1 MNETKDLLRIAYDAM
16 DEKQASDIV
25 VLDFRHTSPFVDYFI
40 IANARNQRMAQSI
53 IENVEDKALEAG
65 YPVKQRYVEK
75 TTKWLLIDLGSI
87 VCHVFYDGEREL
99 YNLEGLWKDLPTVK
113 M

>member
-1 MNETKDLLRIAYDAM
+1 MKDLLKIAYDAM
-16 DEKQASDIV
+16 DEKLAENIV
-25 VLDFRHTSPFVDYFI
+25 VIDFTKQSPFVDYFI
-40 IANARNQRMAQSI
+40 IADAKNQRMAKSI
-53 IENVEDKALEAG
+53 LENVEEKALEEG
-65 YPVKQRYVEK
+65 YEVKHLYVES
-75 TTKWLLIDLGSI
+75 TTKWFLIDLGSV

>member
-1 MNETKDLLRIAYDAM
+1 MKDLLRTAYDAM
-16 DEKQASDIV
+16 DEKLAENITV
-25 VLDFRHTSPFVDYFI
+25 IDFRSHSPFLDYFI
-40 IANARNQRMAQSI
+40 IADAKNQRMAKSI
-53 IENVEDKALEAG
+53 IENVEDKALKAG
-65 YPVKQRYVEK
+65 YDVRHAYVES
-75 TTKWLLIDLGSI
+75 TTKWFLIDLGSV

>member
-1 MNETKDLLRIAYDAM
+1 MKDLLKTAYDAM
-16 DEKQASDIV
+16 DEKLADDLV
-25 VLDFRHTSPFVDYFI
+25 VIDFRDHSPYIDYFVI
-40 IANARNQRMAQSI
+40 GTARNYRMAKSI
-53 IENVEDKALEAG
+53 VENVEDKVLQEG
-65 YPVKQRYVEK
+65 YEVKHIYAES
-75 TTKWLLIDLGSI
+75 TTKWLLIDLETV

>member
-1 MNETKDLLRIAYDAM
+1 MKDLLKTAYDAM
-16 DEKQASDIV
+16 DEKLADDLV
-25 VLDFRHTSPFVDYFI
+25 VIDFREHSPYIDYFVI
-40 IANARNQRMAQSI
+40 GTARNYRMAKSI
-53 IENVEDKALEAG
+53 VENVEDKVLEAG
-65 YPVKQRYVEK
+65 YEVKHIYAES
-75 TTKWLLIDLGSI
+75 TTKWLLIDLETV

>member
-1 MNETKDLLRIAYDAM
+1 MKNLLKTAYDAM
-16 DEKQASDIV
+16 DEKLAEDLV
-25 VLDFRHTSPFVDYFI
+25 VIDFREHSPYMDYFVI
-40 IANARNQRMAQSI
+40 GSARNYRMAKSI
-53 IENVEDKALEAG
+53 IENVEDKVLEAG
-65 YPVKQRYVEK
+65 FEVKKAY
-75 TTKWLLIDLGSI
+75 TDDTSKWLLIDLGEV